1 MFGAKGGIKAGDSIP
16 EVTLNDQRGQ
26 PVSLGSFKGRPLV
39 VYFYPRDETPVCTAE
54 SCAFRDQYEDFTTA
68 GAEVVGISSDD
79 EASHRAFAEHH
90 RLPFILLADVD
101 GEARRAFGV
110 PKSLGVL
117 PGRVTYVV
125 DGTGIVRHVFNS
137 QMNAGKHVAT
147 ALETLRTMG

>member
-1 MFGAKGGIKAGDSIP
+1 VFGAKGGIKAGDSIP

-137 QMNAGKHVAT
+137 QMNASKHVAT